1 MFSIKENLEWKGGLK
16 VTLSEINKRYEDI
29 MFSNDSQQVKTTKLS
44 NLMTE
49 MEELFSIPMLRDDE
63 WESENRKVIA
73 LYRKISKSRVFNN
86 YLTGKINT
94 NAPKRQKVIHCF
106 VIIAAKIFLMVLKCV
121 GEKTIM

>member
-1 MFSIKENLEWKGGLK
+1 MERKGVIK
-16 VTLSEINKRYEDI
+16 VTLSDINKRYEDI

-86 YLTGKINT
+86 
-94 NAPKRQKVIHCF
+94 
-106 VIIAAKIFLMVLKCV
+106 
-121 GEKTIM
+121 